1 MRKKLFGLTDRT
13 WWMAWA
19 LLALMSFATLIP
31 IYYDQIRFWWTPVT
45 KMQGEEISRT
55 GTGVVLHI
63 YGKKIRGEECRWIE
77 FQAFGDRYAGLPI
90 DLYMLKADILPND
103 GKTKPKGSYDL
114 GLWSLYP
121 TDPVLVYQVR
131 VNVTHN
137 CDGTIWSTEIA
148 KVALRTK
155 GTKHD

>member
-1 MRKKLFGLTDRT
+1 MSKQLFGLADKT

-19 LLALMSFATLIP
+19 LLVLLTFATLLP
-31 IYYDQIRFWWTPVT
+31 TYYDPIRFWWTPVA
-45 KMQGEEISRT
+45 KMQGEIVSRT

-63 YGKKIRGEECRWIE
+63 YGKKVRREECRWIE

-90 DLYMLKADILPND
+90 DLYMLKADALPND
-103 GKTKPKGSYDL
+103 GKTKPKGEYDL

-121 TDPVLVYQVR
+121 TDPALVYQTR

-137 CDGTIWSTEIA
+137 CAGTIWSTEIA
-148 KVALRTK
+148 RNDLRK
-155 GTKHD
+155 EDKK